1 MSSSVFAQNASNPQS
16 LTFTPSA
23 DHYATASSG
32 EPVVTQYNLEI
43 YEVGAST
50 PLQVNSVGKP
60 APGSDGRI
68 KVALSL
74 SATPVPNTV
83 YMARVAAL
91 GPNGSSSSDW
101 SNGFTF
107 DGGASGT
114 PIGSFMNGGFEADY
128 QGWTASGSQMVVTA
142 PWYGATVTEGS
153 KGVVFNAGQQP
164 ASGVLAQT
172 FTTNAGQTYTLAF
185 DLGAVSYANLDAQA
199 MQVTVKGVNTL
210 VSKTASVAAPGNGI
224 QYAAQTMTFVADSA
238 STTLTFRDASATSA
252 DVDMFLDNVRV
263 TSAVS
268 APSISSQPQNVTVAA
283 GSSASFT
290 VTASGSGPLSY
301 QWRLNGADVAGATSS
316 TYAMTNVQPAQA
328 GSYAVVVRNAGGSVT
343 SNAATLTVNQA
354 PTITAQPQSVT
365 VTAGS
370 AATFSVTAT
379 GAGTLSYQWK
389 FNGQSLGGATAPS
402 YTVASA
408 QAANAGAYTVT
419 VSNSAG
425 SATSN
430 AATLTV
436 QAVAPKG
443 FVNGGFE
450 ADYTGWTPSG
460 SQQVVTAPWYGA
472 TVTEG
477 TKGVVFNAGQQA
489 ASAVLAQTF
498 ATTPGQTY
506 AVAFDL
512 GALSYA
518 NADTQSVE
526 VTAKGVNTLLTKTAS
541 VAAPGNGIQYA
552 SQSMTFVADSAS
564 TTLSFRDVSATTLDV
579 DLFLDNVRVDV
590 QAAPAQPL
598 GLVNGGFEA
607 DYSSWTATGNQSVYA
622 NGTNGLTVKE
632 GAKAV
637 VFNSGQNTPNGV
649 LAQTFKVTPGAT
661 YTLTFDLAAYSTMN
675 KSAQKMK
682 VTVQGKALLL
692 SQTPSVS
699 AQGKGARW
707 ATQTYSFV
715 ADSNTV
721 TLTFQDVSATSTNI
735 DMLLDNVNATA
746 R

>member
-1 MSSSVFAQNASNPQS
+1 
-16 LTFTPSA
+16 
-23 DHYATASSG
+23 
-32 EPVVTQYNLEI
+32 
-43 YEVGAST
+43 
-50 PLQVNSVGKP
+50 
-60 APGSDGRI
+60 
-68 KVALSL
+68 
-74 SATPVPNTV
+74 
-83 YMARVAAL
+83 
-91 GPNGSSSSDW
+91 
-101 SNGFTF
+101 
-107 DGGASGT
+107 
-114 PIGSFMNGGFEADY
+114 
-128 QGWTASGSQMVVTA
+128 
-142 PWYGATVTEGS
+142 
-153 KGVVFNAGQQP
+153 
-164 ASGVLAQT
+164 
-172 FTTNAGQTYTLAF
+172 
-185 DLGAVSYANLDAQA
+185 
-199 MQVTVKGVNTL
+199 
-210 VSKTASVAAPGNGI
+210 
-224 QYAAQTMTFVADSA
+224 MTFVADRA
-238 STTLTFRDASATSA
+238 ATTLTFRDASATSA

-268 APSISSQPQNVTVAA
+268 APSISSHPQDVTVAA

-301 QWRLNGADVAGATSS
+301 QWRLNGADVAGATST

-328 GSYAVVVRNAGGSVT
+328 GSYSVVVSNAGGNVT

-370 AATFSVTAT
+370 AATFRVTAT
-379 GAGTLSYQWK
+379 GAGTLAYQWQ
-389 FNGQSLGGATAPS
+389 FNGQSIGGATAPS

-408 QAANAGAYTVT
+408 QSANAGAYTVT

-512 GALSYA
+512 GAVSYA
-518 NADTQSVE
+518 NSDTQSVE
-526 VTAKGVNTLLTKTAS
+526 VTVKGVNTLLTKTAS

-552 SQSMTFVADSAS
+552 SQRLTFVADSAS

-607 DYSSWTATGNQSVYA
+607 DDASWTATGNQRVYA

-632 GAKAV
+632 GSKGV
-637 VFNSGQNTPNGV
+637 VFNAGQNTPNGV

-661 YTLTFDLAAYSTMN
+661 YTLTFDLGAYSTAT
-675 KSAQKMK
+675 KSTQKVQ
-682 VTVQGKALLL
+682 VTVQRQKVLLTKPAPGTARAKGA
-692 SQTPSVS
+692 QWS
-699 AQGKGARW
+699 AQT
-707 ATQTYSFV
+707 ATFV
-715 ADSNTV
+715 ADGDTV
-721 TLTFQDVSATSTNI
+721 TLTFQDVSTTS
-735 DMLLDNVNATA
+735 DS
-746 R
+746 